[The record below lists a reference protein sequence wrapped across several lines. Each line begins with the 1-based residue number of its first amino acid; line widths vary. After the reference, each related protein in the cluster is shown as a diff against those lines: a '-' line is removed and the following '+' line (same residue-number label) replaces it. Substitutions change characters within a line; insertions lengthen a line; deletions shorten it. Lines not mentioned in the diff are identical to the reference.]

1 MTNDAYDKFI
11 NQDFK
16 NLVSWIYSLNGYEFT
31 LIATLVAF
39 LISPTLSINE
49 QNSLGNFFEQMGQTL
64 LTIAAQNQTI
74 KHKSRQISTM
84 NNNSVEDLHKEIQRI
99 KEELYQLRKDSLM
112 NDNI

>member
-1 MTNDAYDKFI
+1 
-11 NQDFK
+11 
-16 NLVSWIYSLNGYEFT
+16 
-31 LIATLVAF
+31 
-39 LISPTLSINE
+39 
-49 QNSLGNFFEQMGQTL
+49 MGQTL